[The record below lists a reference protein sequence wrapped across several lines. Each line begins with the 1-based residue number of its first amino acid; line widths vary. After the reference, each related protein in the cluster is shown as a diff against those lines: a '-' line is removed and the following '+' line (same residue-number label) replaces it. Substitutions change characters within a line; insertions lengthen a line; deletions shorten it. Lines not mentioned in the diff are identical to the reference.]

1 MSVPANRLAGLDG
14 AALDAVVIGGGMAGA
29 GVARDLALR
38 GASVALFEKGDFA
51 SGTSSKS
58 SKLIHGGLR
67 YLELGDF
74 KLVRESLREKRTL
87 ERLAPHLVRPLPFL
101 VPIYRGAPRG
111 LITVRIGMWLYDL
124 LTPGKTTERYRVLR
138 PVDALTMEPSVRAE
152 DLRGAGYYF
161 DDLLLYPERLCL
173 ENVLSAARHG
183 ARTFNYCEVEEFVPG
198 RRGIDGVKVRDLL
211 SGQVQLVRA
220 ATIVNCAGPWVDRVR
235 AMAKVADRSPRV
247 VRTTKGIHCLLPRM
261 TDRAVYLSARDE
273 RMIFVIPWRE
283 FSLVGTTDT
292 DFEGDP
298 DRLWATREEVT
309 YLLEEVAKVLPDK
322 RATFENVSY
331 TYAGVRP
338 LSFEPGAPASRV
350 SREHKVI
357 PEGPDGR
364 FFSVTG
370 TKLTCFRSLAEDVGN
385 RVMRVLGRGLAPR
398 TARLT
403 LDGVDEEVGKIE
415 ARVWMDVSEEMAATG
430 LSRGTLRT
438 LVETYGRAYPRV
450 LELGRKLPDGFER
463 LCPSNPEIVAQL
475 HHALREELAVSLQ
488 DVLLRRTGIG
498 QSRCQGLDCAEPIAA
513 RMAAAAASGSA
524 HDAAPPRRRGR
535 PPLASAARGGA
546 GAGGRPGL
554 ARRALGAAAGP
565 GRGRAGLA
573 RVQPRGPGGP
583 GQAERPALHRP
594 LPRLRRGGR
603 DRLQD
608 RQPVRDHHLH
618 PQLGQA
624 GALRP
629 LRGDRQERGVREA
642 TVAARRFPAARQWC
656 YSSERR
662 RGRRENVTAAQPDR
676 DTESLP

>member
-1 MSVPANRLAGLDG
+1 MSAPANRLAGLDG
-14 AALDAVVIGGGMAGA
+14 AALDAVVIGGGIAGA

-101 VPIYRGAPRG
+101 VPVYRGAARG

-124 LTPGKTTERYRVLR
+124 LTPGKSTERYRVLR
-138 PVDALTMEPSVRAE
+138 PVDTLAMEPSVRAE

-198 RRGIDGVKVRDLL
+198 RRGVEGVKVRDLL

-220 ATIVNCAGPWVDRVR
+220 TAVVNCAGPWVDRLR
-235 AMAKVADRSPRV
+235 AMARVADRSPRV

-261 TDRAVYLSARDE
+261 TDRAVYLSTHDE

-298 DRLWATREEVT
+298 DRLWATRDEVT
-309 YLLEEVAKVLPDK
+309 YLLDEVAKVLPDK
-322 RATFENVSY
+322 RATFDNVSY

-338 LSFEPGAPASRV
+338 LSFEPGASASRV

-364 FFSVTG
+364 FLSVTG
-370 TKLTCFRSLAEDVGN
+370 TKLTCFRSLAEDVGD
-385 RVMRVLGRGLAPR
+385 RVMRLLGRGEPPR

-403 LDGVDEEVGKIE
+403 LDGADEEVGKIE
-415 ARVWMDVSEEMAATG
+415 ARVWMDVSEEMVATG

-475 HHALREELAVSLQ
+475 HHAVREEMAVSLQ
-488 DVLLRRTGIG
+488 DLLLRRTGIG

-513 RMAAAAASGSA
+513 RMAELGGWT
-524 HDAAPPRRRGR
+524 RRR
-535 PPLASAARGGA
+535 LD
-546 GAGGRPGL
+546 
-554 ARRALGAAAGP
+554 
-565 GRGRAGLA
+565 
-573 RVQPRGPGGP
+573 
-583 GQAERPALHRP
+583 AELEAYSQH
-594 LPRLRRGGR
+594 
-603 DRLQD
+603 
-608 RQPVRDHHLH
+608 V
-618 PQLGQA
+618 
-624 GALRP
+624 
-629 LRGDRQERGVREA
+629 ERS
-642 TVAARRFPAARQWC
+642 RRFRQ
-656 YSSERR
+656 R
-662 RGRRENVTAAQPDR
+662 
-676 DTESLP
+676 